1 MGLLAQNEKWG
12 DWTLVFDAEKS
23 QFFNRFLL

>member
-12 DWTLVFDAEKS
+12 DWTLVFDAEKAS
-23 QFFNRFLL
+23 FSTDSC